1 MKLSGRRALVTGGS
15 SGLGRAIG
23 RRFASE
29 GARVMFVGRREARLR
44 EAGPDWVA
52 ADLTKPAECGRAVQ
66 AAVDR
71 FGGLDLLVNA
81 AGVIG
86 NGGILDGT
94 PEEWR
99 RLWDANVDSVFHVT
113 RAAAPHLIKGRGA
126 SILNVS
132 SVCSLR
138 PFPNLLAYCAG
149 KAAVD
154 MMTQCLALELAPH
167 GVRVNAINPG
177 VVVTELHTVLGAV
190 PDYPAFLERS
200 KSTHPLGRVGS
211 PDDIASL
218 ALFLAGDEA
227 SWITG
232 GVHSIDGGRQLLSAR

>member
-1 MKLSGRRALVTGGS
+1 MKLTGRRALVTGGS

-23 RRFASE
+23 QRFLNE
-29 GARVMFVGRREARLR
+29 GARVLFVGRREGRLK

-52 ADLTKPAECGRAVQ
+52 ADLTKSSECDRAVKS
-66 AAVDR
+66 AVDR

-86 NGGILDGT
+86 NGGILDGK

-99 RLWDANVDSVFHVT
+99 RLWDANVESVYNVT
-113 RAAAPHLIKGRGA
+113 RAAAPHLVKNRGA
-126 SILNVS
+126 SILNIS

-177 VVVTELHTVLGAV
+177 VVVTELHTASGAV

-200 KSTHPLGRVGS
+200 KTTHPLGRVGS
-211 PDDIASL
+211 PEDVASL

-232 GVHSIDGGRQLLSAR
+232 GIHSIDGGRQLLSAR